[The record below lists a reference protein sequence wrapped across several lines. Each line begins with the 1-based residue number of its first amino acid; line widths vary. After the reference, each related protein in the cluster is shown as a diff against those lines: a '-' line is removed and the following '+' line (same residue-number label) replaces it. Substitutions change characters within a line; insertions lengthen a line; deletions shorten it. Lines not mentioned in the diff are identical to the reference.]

1 MTTVVSTAIGLVLAA
16 LNTPTP
22 VCSVVGRTR
31 LRPLDK
37 TTEQAVI
44 VRPLAALPAQEA
56 GVLLETSLPAI
67 WEVRLLVEVY
77 QRAASAESAD
87 AAVDQLLQDV
97 FTRLCAD
104 TTLGGAGLLQPADVR
119 YEYAADAENTVCAQ
133 LAVAV
138 RLHSSTPS
146 NFTT

>member
-1 MTTVVSTAIGLVLAA
+1 MTTVVSTAIGLVIDA

-22 VCSVVGRTR
+22 VCSVIGRTR

-37 TTEQAVI
+37 ATEQAVI

-56 GVLLETSLPAI
+56 GVLLETGLPAI
-67 WEVRLLVEVY
+67 WEVRLLVEIY
-77 QRAASAESAD
+77 GRAPAADSAD
-87 AAVDQLLQDV
+87 EAIDQLLQDV
-97 FTRLCAD
+97 FTRLCTD
-104 TTLGGAGLLQPADVR
+104 TLLGGQGLLQPADVR
-119 YEYAADAENTVCAQ
+119 YEYAAEGENTVCAQ

-138 RLHSSTPS
+138 RLHSSTPA